1 MMKITKAKLRS
12 VIKEEM
18 GVVLSEGL
26 ARTHNGEEITPQ
38 SVAGELF
45 NLAAKVEALGEDF
58 FSDSDSLADWV
69 NQFMAKHNIMR
80 ESSTQRITQS

>member
-1 MMKITKAKLRS
+1 MKITKAQLKQI
-12 VIKEEM
+12 IKEEIDAN
-18 GVVLSEGL
+18 GGGGL
-26 ARTHNGEEITPQ
+26 PRTHKGETITPQ

-69 NQFMAKHNIMR
+69 NQFMAKHNIM
-80 ESSTQRITQS
+80 Q